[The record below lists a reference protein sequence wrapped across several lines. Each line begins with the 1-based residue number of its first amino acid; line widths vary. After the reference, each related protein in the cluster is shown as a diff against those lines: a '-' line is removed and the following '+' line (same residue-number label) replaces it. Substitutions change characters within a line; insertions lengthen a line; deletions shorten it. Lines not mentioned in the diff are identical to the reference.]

1 MATSSFSLQHAQNL
15 LSPQVKQ
22 SSQSSELLGCSG
34 SLIYYEDIQTSL
46 ISSLALIKPE
56 ALEWQVK
63 GDQCEKKYRAIFCLG
78 DNFYDL
84 PITDPIWKDKLSCL
98 NAGTYTCLEVIEKLN
113 LENFAPDQFRLT
125 ISISEPFSYDGYHQ
139 EFCYKLVAAVINVAE
154 VKQRLGWQAI
164 SKETENRKTMYV
176 S

>member
-1 MATSSFSLQHAQNL
+1 M
-15 LSPQVKQ
+15 K
-22 SSQSSELLGCSG
+22 
-34 SLIYYEDIQTSL
+34 
-46 ISSLALIKPE
+46 LIKAE
-56 ALEWQVK
+56 KLEWQVK
-63 GDQCEKKYRAIFCLG
+63 GDQSEKKCRPIFCLG
-78 DNFYDL
+78 DNFYNL

-98 NAGTYTCLEVIEKLN
+98 DAGIYTCLEVIQKLN
-113 LENFAPDQFRLT
+113 LENFAHDQFRLT